1 MELQSM
7 KKLVDNKKKIK
18 LVHKLVVQNDND
30 KKKRGIKIPQK
41 MPEP

>member
-1 MELQSM
+1 M

-18 LVHKLVVQNDND
+18 LVHKLVVQNDYD